1 MIDTALTCKIK
12 DHINSDLEHC
22 YAGTEVNILLDKCS
36 FLDPRFKDKYKLT
49 DELVQVLLQETSMLE
64 TESTDRVVSN
74 S

>member
-12 DHINSDLEHC
+12 DRINSDLEHC
-22 YAGTEVNILLDKCS
+22 YAGTEVNMLLDKCS

-49 DELVQVLLQETSMLE
+49 DEPQVLLQETSMLE